1 MKSIRL
7 LGLSLLAVLA
17 LGALAATTASAEE
30 GFLPKPATATILGGL
45 STLQAGES
53 KIECTTLDDSTI
65 TFTTDEHGTV
75 TLRWLGCTT
84 AAKLVKINS
93 LGDKA
98 GEILA
103 KVLLLVCLDPTS
115 PSGTL
120 LEPFGFIAEPD
131 EPVHLEEP
139 AVGQLQIITGSVI
152 GTFLTTEGKL
162 FIAHLDAPK
171 GVQAATLCIK
181 GTETKKGS
189 LQVEENENKAPKAA
203 SEEVAAALLQFA
215 ETVKLMDS

>member
-7 LGLSLLAVLA
+7 IGLSLLALLA
-17 LGALAATTASAEE
+17 LGAFAAATASAEA
-30 GFLPKPATATILGGL
+30 GFLPKQASGTILGGL
-45 STLQAGES
+45 STLRVGEQ

-65 TFTTDEHGTV
+65 SFATDEHGTV
-75 TLRWLGCTT
+75 TLHWLGCTT
-84 AAKLVKINS
+84 AAKLVKVNS

-139 AVGQLQIITGSVI
+139 SVGQLQVVTGRVI

-162 FIAHLDAPK
+162 FIAHLDAPG
-171 GVQAATLCIK
+171 GVQAADLCVQGTTKIK
-181 GTETKKGS
+181 GNLAS
-189 LQVEENENKAPKAA
+189 EENENKAPKAA